1 MVSGVPGQ
9 CHGWYEKVPEEH
21 LQPPTPRPQSLT
33 LEPVSDDEYSPS
45 IGSSMSPGSVVS
57 LSPTPPPPS
66 PEGVPS
72 SKEPLTLEPCSPQSK
87 KPYTPSRW
95 ILSPKG
101 TTFVNDAGSIKMS
114 FYPEDKAHLYKNFRH
129 LYDLALNGRDKFGE
143 GIPGGWGA
151 ERGKTYGLRETGCI
165 PTQEEITALRK
176 GGIKFW
182 GKIVMKDGSVYNAD
196 IKREVEEM
204 SISKKIKYMKE
215 YDEKVKEQSTW
226 GECIK
231 EFFAPKS
238 VVVHCYTAVQG
249 IFRGPPKSKH
259 NYPIGTYH
267 LNEKSSSVDHNGH
280 IMLKMCDDVECCL
293 RSHVAI
299 EMAENGH
306 KDYNKIL
313 NWHSKRQMYTRKSE
327 EEGNFD
333 LCYHCMNKCR

>member
-21 LQPPTPRPQSLT
+21 LEPPTPRSQALT

-45 IGSSMSPGSVVS
+45 IDSSMSPGSVVS

-72 SKEPLTLEPCSPQSK
+72 SKEPLTLEPCSPLSK
-87 KPYTPSRW
+87 KPYIPAIW
-95 ILSPKG
+95 DLSPNG
-101 TTFVNDAGSIKMS
+101 TTFVNAAGSIKMS

-129 LYDLALNGRDKFGE
+129 LYDLALNGRDKSGK

-182 GKIVMKDGSVYNAD
+182 GRIVMKDGSVYNAD

-204 SISKKIKYMKE
+204 SIEKKVKYMKQ
-215 YDEKVKEQSTW
+215 YDEKVKEQSSW
-226 GECIK
+226 GDCIK
-231 EFFAPKS
+231 MFFAPKS
-238 VVVHCYTAVQG
+238 SVVHCYTAVQG
-249 IFRGPPKSKH
+249 IFRGPPKSKY

-267 LNEKSSSVDHNGH
+267 LNGKSSSVDHNGH

-299 EMAENGH
+299 SMAGNGH
-306 KDYNKIL
+306 KDCNKIL
-313 NWHSKRQMYTRKSE
+313 NWHSKRLMYTRKSE

-333 LCYHCMNKCR
+333 LCYHCMNK

>member
-1 MVSGVPGQ
+1 MVSGIPGQ

-21 LQPPTPRPQSLT
+21 LQPPTPRSQSLT

-72 SKEPLTLEPCSPQSK
+72 SKEPLTLEPCSPLSRE
-87 KPYTPSRW
+87 PYTPSRW

-101 TTFVNDAGSIKMS
+101 TTFVNAAGSIKMS

-129 LYDLALNGRDKFGE
+129 LYDLALNGRDKFGK

-182 GKIVMKDGSVYNAD
+182 GRIVMKDGSVYNAD

-204 SISKKIKYMKE
+204 SIEKKVRYMKE
-215 YDEKVKEQSTW
+215 YDEKVKEQSSW
-226 GECIK
+226 GDCIK
-231 EFFAPKS
+231 MFFAPKS
-238 VVVHCYTAVQG
+238 KDVSS
-249 IFRGPPKSKH
+249 SKYG
-259 NYPIGTYH
+259 YPVGTYH
-267 LNEKSSSVDHNGH
+267 LNDNSSTIDHNGVQ
-280 IMLKMCDDVECCL
+280 MLKMCDDVECCL

-299 EMAENGH
+299 QMVENGH
-306 KDYNKIL
+306 KDGRSIID
-313 NWHSKRQMYTRKSE
+313 WHCKRRTYTNKSE

-333 LCYHCMNKCR
+333 LCYHCMNKVK